1 MDFLDLMLGIHL
13 SVSPIRYPMFIGPF
27 LSRHSSREI
36 RYSVAPMM
44 SSRLP
49 AGSYVSV
56 LSVTS
61 QKNPSFAS
69 PGKIFVIDD
78 PEIVAPWTRRLL
90 QTADP

>member
-1 MDFLDLMLGIHL
+1 MDFIDLMLGIHPSRLPFATRASLAL
-13 SVSPIRYPMFIGPF
+13 SFK
-27 LSRHSSREI
+27 HSSREI

-61 QKNPSFAS
+61 QKNPSFVS
-69 PGKIFVIDD
+69 PGKIFVIAD